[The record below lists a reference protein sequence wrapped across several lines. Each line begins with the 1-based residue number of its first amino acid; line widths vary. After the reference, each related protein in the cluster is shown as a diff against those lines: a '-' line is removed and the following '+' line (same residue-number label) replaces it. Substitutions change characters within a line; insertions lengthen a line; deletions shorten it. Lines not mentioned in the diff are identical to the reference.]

1 MANDDLIERLDRYG
15 FIHEGISFRHPMA
28 QEAKNRITT
37 LEAENAKLRGELRIG
52 DKVEVVG
59 EYESDWRGRPVWVAG
74 IAVADNGTDLNITI
88 SEQWPVL
95 PRFSYGYLGL
105 TDGFTP
111 EQLRRAQH
119 GEKNDG

>member
-1 MANDDLIERLDRYG
+1 MSDLTRDQIRAVDLRDRERD
-15 FIHEGISFRHPMA
+15 E
-28 QEAKNRITT
+28 RITT

-59 EYESDWRGRPVWVAG
+59 EYEADWRGQPVWVAG

-88 SEQWPVL
+88 SEQWPVP
-95 PRFSYGYLGL
+95 PRFSYWHLGL

-111 EQLRRAQH
+111 EELRRAH
-119 GEKNDG
+119 LEKSDEQTDTD